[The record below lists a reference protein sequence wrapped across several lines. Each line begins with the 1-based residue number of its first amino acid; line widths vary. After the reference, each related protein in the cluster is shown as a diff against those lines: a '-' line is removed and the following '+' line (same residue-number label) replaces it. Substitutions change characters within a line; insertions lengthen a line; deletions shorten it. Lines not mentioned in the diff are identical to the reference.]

1 MENVSIAELWIPV
14 AVLFGIGIF
23 FAAILPILSKLLG
36 PQKPGG
42 RKGEAYESGIVS
54 VGEAQRRLPVKFYR
68 IAILF
73 ILFDIDIIFLFP
85 YAGAMRKLGLF
96 GFWSMLIFVVIF
108 VLGDLWVWKKGVLE
122 WE

>member
-1 MENVSIAELWIPV
+1 MENPTIAQQYIPV
-14 AVLFGIGIF
+14 AVLLGIGIF
-23 FAAILPILSKLLG
+23 FACLLPILSKILG
-36 PQKPGG
+36 PNRPTE
-42 RKGEAYESGIVS
+42 RKGTAYESGIVTI
-54 VGEAQRRLPVKFYR
+54 GKAQRRLPVKFYR
-68 IAILF
+68 MAILF

-85 YAGAMRKLGLF
+85 YAVAMRKLGLF